1 MTRFK
6 EFLSENHKQQLTLK
20 EAAMLC
26 ATHCKDALRNNV
38 ELWRGSRDYDHKP
51 VAWLLQGDQ
60 STRKSANTSNHYTVI
75 LDHVLTPLGYPKRS
89 ASIIC
94 STDSH
99 RARGYGRVYRLF
111 PYDGV
116 KIGVC
121 PERDMFWTPIRLL
134 NGEIIDVYD
143 VNRLLINAN
152 VTDKSYSALIDDMV
166 AEKSADFDAFFG
178 KTKEEINKFFET
190 AYSPKQT
197 GMQLVNTKDF
207 PSLDG
212 NECWVGGKMIAVRQE
227 LLEDFM
233 GMVHDYV

>member
-6 EFLSENHKQQLTLK
+6 EFLSENHKQQLTLE

-26 ATHCKDALRNNV
+26 ATHCKDALQNNV
-38 ELWRGSRDYDHKP
+38 ELWRGSRAYDHKP

-94 STDSH
+94 SIDSS

-121 PERDMFWTPIRLL
+121 PERDMFWTPIRLPD
-134 NGEIIDVYD
+134 GKAVDVIDVNHMLSSD
-143 VNRLLINAN
+143 R
-152 VTDKSYSALIDDMV
+152 VTDKSYAALVSDL
-166 AEKSADFDAFFG
+166 AAGKSTTFG
-178 KTKEEINKFFET
+178 KSKEEINKFFET
-190 AYSPKQT
+190 AYSPEQT
-197 GMQLVNTKDF
+197 GMQLVTTKDF
-207 PSLDG
+207 PALND